1 MKNNIKENI
10 ITTKEQLLKKQ
21 FDEAERIKIE
31 KREQYELLMMQKQQE
46 QLKAASIKQMVRN
59 QQQEAEAKKRL
70 DMAEKKARSR
80 AELQ

>member
-1 MKNNIKENI
+1 M
-10 ITTKEQLLKKQ
+10 
-21 FDEAERIKIE
+21 E

-80 AELQ
+80 AELQQKIIKEN